1 MPDNKETKKKRRG
14 SSARIDLILVIT
26 VTALVFIGSLLLD
39 ILAVVE
45 IPRFP
50 DASIHPVQLIPA
62 FSVLVLG
69 LAWYSLRRMH
79 DLTAQ
84 TFTREEIEAELL
96 EKERRLQSILDA
108 VPDFVYEHALDGTL
122 LFINQST
129 RRVLGW
135 RQEHLG
141 KIRVQDLMDEESRE
155 KAATIFEEIART
167 RRMKALNERPVF
179 KLRKYLGDL
188 VTVEA
193 NGVLLTHGL
202 GEKPTVLTVARDIT
216 ERMAVEAE
224 LQATQHQQKA
234 LLDGIPDM
242 AWLKDLKS
250 RFIAVNRPFAE
261 ASGYSMKFLQGKTD
275 LDIWPRN
282 LAESYILDDEEV
294 IMTGHPKRS
303 EDPMI
308 KADGSHAWIE
318 TIRVPIMDAD
328 GRVIGTSG
336 VGRDITERK
345 FAEQELIRYQDQLRQ
360 LASELTLAEERERRS
375 IAVELH
381 DQIGQMLAVSKIRM
395 GNLHKQLKESEHE
408 EQAQEILEMID
419 QIITDVR
426 TLTFELSSLVLY
438 QGGLGAA
445 IRELCNK
452 TLAPYGIDFNTDDS
466 EYAKVI
472 SQDAQIILYQVTRE
486 LLHNVLKHARA
497 SKVTIKLASSDKAI
511 TLSVKD
517 NGVGVDP
524 KIIQKHLRGRGNL
537 GLFSIKE
544 RIGLL
549 GGDFNIESEPGQ
561 GMLAMAVIPIR

>member
-1 MPDNKETKKKRRG
+1 MPVKKDQQKSIRKN
-14 SSARIDLILVIT
+14 SAKIDLILVGTIT
-26 VTALVFIGSLLLD
+26 FVVFLGSLLLD
-39 ILAVVE
+39 ILAVIE
-45 IPRFP
+45 IPKFP
-50 DASIHPVQLIPA
+50 DATLHPVQFIPA
-62 FSVLVLG
+62 FSVLTLG
-69 LAWYSLRRMH
+69 LAWYSMRRVRE
-79 DLTAQ
+79 LSSQ

-122 LFINQST
+122 QFINQST

-141 KIRVQDLMDEESRE
+141 KIRVQDLMDEDSRE
-155 KAATIFEEIART
+155 KASVVFEEIART
-167 RRMKALNERPVF
+167 RRMKALNDDPVF
-179 KLRKYLGDL
+179 KLRKYLGDI

-202 GEKPTVLTVARDIT
+202 GEKPTILTVARDIS

-224 LQATQHQQKA
+224 LQASQQQQKA

-261 ASGYSMKFLQGKTD
+261 ASGFSQKYLQGKTD

-282 LAESYILDDEEV
+282 LAENYILDDEEV
-294 IMTGHPKRS
+294 IMTGHSKRS

-318 TIRVPIMDAD
+318 TIRVPIMDTE

-345 FAEQELIRYQDQLRQ
+345 FAEQELMRYQDQLRQ

-395 GNLHKQLKESEHE
+395 GNLHLQLKESEHE

-419 QIITDVR
+419 EIITDVR

-452 TLAPYGIDFNTDDS
+452 TLAPYGIEFQTDDS
-466 EYAKVI
+466 EYERAI
-472 SQDAQIILYQVTRE
+472 SQDSQIILYQVTRE

-517 NGVGVDP
+517 NGIGVDP

-561 GMLAMAVIPIR
+561 GMLALAIIPIR